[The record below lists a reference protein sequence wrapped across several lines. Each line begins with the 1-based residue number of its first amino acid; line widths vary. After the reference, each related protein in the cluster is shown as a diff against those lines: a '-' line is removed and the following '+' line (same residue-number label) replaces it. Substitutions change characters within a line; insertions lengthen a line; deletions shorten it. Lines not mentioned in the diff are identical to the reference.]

1 MSHTTSITVH
11 VPLNIQRRGGRKV
24 VIAPDG
30 SVLPQARQSLVPPTA
45 DPVLVKA
52 LARAFRWKRML
63 DEGRYASVRE
73 LADGEGV
80 KPSYAA
86 GVLRL
91 TLLAPAVVEAIL
103 DGRQAARASLAGLMA
118 KAPPDWPRQGPL
130 LTDTPRP
137 GNAPPD
143 GPPYPAVA
151 AHPTTLFRQS

>member
-1 MSHTTSITVH
+1 MSQATSITVH
-11 VPLNIQRRGGRKV
+11 VPLNIRRRGGRKV

-30 SVLPQARQSLVPPTA
+30 SVLPQARPSLVPPTA

-86 GVLRL
+86 GMIRL
-91 TLLAPAVVEAIL
+91 TLLAPEIVEAVL
-103 DGRQAARASLAGLMA
+103 DGRQPADLM
-118 KAPPDWPRQGPL
+118 PL
-130 LTDTPRP
+130 WTLDQF
-137 GNAPPD
+137 
-143 GPPYPAVA
+143 
-151 AHPTTLFRQS
+151 PTCWVTQRTRLREIHSS

>member
-1 MSHTTSITVH
+1 MSQATSITVH
-11 VPLNIQRRGGRKV
+11 VPLHIRRRGGRKV

-30 SVLPQARQSLVPPTA
+30 SALPLARPSLVPPTA

-63 DEGRYASVRE
+63 DEGRYASVQE

-91 TLLAPAVVEAIL
+91 TLLRPDIVEAIL
-103 DGRQAARASLAGLMA
+103 DGSQPTRVTLVGLMA
-118 KAPPDWPRQGPL
+118 GVPAMWAEQSEGL
-130 LTDTPRP
+130 LP
-137 GNAPPD
+137 GMA
-143 GPPYPAVA
+143 
-151 AHPTTLFRQS
+151 

>member
-1 MSHTTSITVH
+1 MSQTTSITVH

-30 SVLPQARQSLVPPTA
+30 SVLPQARLALVPPTA

-73 LADGEGV
+73 LAQAQGI

-86 GVLRL
+86 GMLRL
-91 TLLAPAVVEAIL
+91 TLLAPNIVETIL
-103 DGRQAARASLAGLMA
+103 DGRQAGGMSLDHLLKSFPAH
-118 KAPPDWPRQGPL
+118 WPRQYGAS
-130 LTDTPRP
+130 R
-137 GNAPPD
+137 
-143 GPPYPAVA
+143 AV
-151 AHPTTLFRQS
+151 

>member
-11 VPLNIQRRGGRKV
+11 VPLNLQRRGGRKV

-30 SVLPQARQSLVPPTA
+30 SVLPQARPSLIPPTA

-73 LADGEGV
+73 LADGQGV

-86 GVLRL
+86 GMLRL
-91 TLLAPAVVEAIL
+91 TLLAPDQVEAVL
-103 DGRQAARASLAGLMA
+103 DGSQPTGVTLAGLMA
-118 KAPPDWPRQGPL
+118 GVSTLWVEQSEGPL
-130 LTDTPRP
+130 P
-137 GNAPPD
+137 GT
-143 GPPYPAVA
+143 V
-151 AHPTTLFRQS
+151 

>member
-1 MSHTTSITVH
+1 MSQATSITVH

-30 SVLPQARQSLVPPTA
+30 SVLPEARPSLVLPTA

-73 LADGEGV
+73 LAVGEGV

-86 GVLRL
+86 GMLRL
-91 TLLAPAVVEAIL
+91 TLLAPTMVEAIL
-103 DGRQAARASLAGLMA
+103 DGRQAGGMSLDRLLKAFPLSWLEQLGLS
-118 KAPPDWPRQGPL
+118 D
-130 LTDTPRP
+130 
-137 GNAPPD
+137 
-143 GPPYPAVA
+143 A
-151 AHPTTLFRQS
+151 ALG